1 MAKNTE
7 LRGLIYGRYDTEAQ
21 LAAELGWTKQKLNLF
36 TNGMREPNLEDVVAL
51 ANKLDK
57 PVEDMIY
64 IFLRHKSPNGQHM
77 TA

>member
-64 IFLRHKSPNGQHM
+64 IFLRHKSPNRQHM